1 MATPAGAPDFGELAA
16 SYDELRPQASNW
28 WELADCLV
36 ELGDLRGRRV
46 LDAGTGTGAFAAA
59 LAERWAA
66 KVWGVDP
73 SPEMLEVAQ
82 ARVPSS
88 VGLKQGWAEALPFRD
103 GWFERVVMRLVAH
116 LVDRPVAFAEAARVL
131 GPEGRLGVATFDHE
145 HFERYRLNR
154 FFTSLLQLDRE
165 RFPTADQLQEEL
177 ADAGLEPQPAVRLV
191 QHASLGRD
199 EAIERIRGG
208 FISTI
213 RLLDEAERAEGLARA
228 QAELPER
235 SDYELRWLLA
245 TAAKR

>member
-1 MATPAGAPDFGELAA
+1 MASAGAPDFGELAS
-16 SYDELRPQASNW
+16 SYDELRPQDANW
-28 WELADCLV
+28 WELAERLV

-46 LDAGTGTGAFAAA
+46 LDAGSGTGAFAAA

-73 SPEMLEVAQ
+73 SPEMLEVAH
-82 ARVPSS
+82 ARVPAS

-131 GPEGRLGVATFDHE
+131 GPDGRLVVATFDHE
-145 HFERYRLNR
+145 HFERYWLNR
-154 FFTSLLQLDRE
+154 FFPSLLRLDRE
-165 RFPTADQLQEEL
+165 RFPTADGLQEEL
-177 ADAGLEPQPAVRLV
+177 ADAGLEPQPPVRLV

-199 EAIERIRGG
+199 EATERIRGG

-213 RLLDEAERAEGLARA
+213 RLLDPAERAEGLARA
-228 QAELPER
+228 EAELPER

-245 TAAKR
+245 AADRA